1 MMQAGAR
8 KSKATQMNTDEGAQ
22 MKTTRR
28 DKAAISV
35 YGREGG
41 QTGRDPCLRQ
51 AGFIRCAGSGLRR
64 KAKLVHIFLG
74 DLLGSGVDR
83 DAFEDFAD
91 FCAQGFQVEGLLQE
105 GHAALEHAVAENAVV
120 SVTGDVQDF

>member
-1 MMQAGAR
+1 
-8 KSKATQMNTDEGAQ
+8 MNTDKDAQ
-22 MKTTRR
+22 MEARGSE
-28 DKAAISV
+28 KAAIAV
-35 YGREGG
+35 YAWERG
-41 QTGRDPCLRQ
+41 QTKRDPCLRQ

-74 DLLGSGVDR
+74 DLLGSGVDG
-83 DAFEDFAD
+83 DALEDFTD

-120 SVTGDVQDF
+120 SVAGDVQDF